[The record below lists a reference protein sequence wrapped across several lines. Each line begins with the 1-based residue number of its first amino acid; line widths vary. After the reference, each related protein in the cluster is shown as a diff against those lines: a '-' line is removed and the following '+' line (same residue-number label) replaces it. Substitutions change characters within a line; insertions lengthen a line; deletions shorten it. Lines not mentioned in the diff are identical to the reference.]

1 MTMHCPATLLLTA
14 TPEGEGGVPALVER
28 LAGERVLTVV
38 TAPGDAR
45 GAAVAAGLDVP
56 LEQEP
61 GLEGGELSSALLGE
75 IADLHRGETVL
86 VLARGTGDPAVPIT
100 RIELGEA
107 F

>member
-1 MTMHCPATLLLTA
+1 MHCPATLLLTA

-28 LAGERVLTVV
+28 LVGESVLAVV
-38 TAPGDAR
+38 TPPGDAR
-45 GAAVAAGLDVP
+45 GAAVAAALDVP

-61 GLEGGELSSALLGE
+61 GLELGEPPSALLAE

-86 VLARGTGDPAVPIT
+86 VLSGETTDAAAAIR

-107 F
+107 Y

>member
-1 MTMHCPATLLLTA
+1 MHCPATLLLTG
-14 TPEGEGGVPALVER
+14 TPEGEGGVPVLVER

-61 GLEGGELSSALLGE
+61 GLAAGPPSSSVLGE

-86 VLARGTGDPAVPIT
+86 VLSGGAGNAAGTIT

>member
-1 MTMHCPATLLLTA
+1 MHCPATLLLTS
-14 TPEGEGGVPALVER
+14 TPEGEGGVPALVEQ
-28 LAGERVLTVV
+28 LAGEMVLAVV

-61 GLEGGELSSALLGE
+61 GLEVGEPSSILLGE

-86 VLARGTGDPAVPIT
+86 VLSGESADPSPIR

>member
-1 MTMHCPATLLLTA
+1 MHCPATLLLTA

-28 LAGERVLTVV
+28 LAGESVLAVV
-38 TAPGDAR
+38 TPPGDAR
-45 GAAVAAGLDVP
+45 GAAVAAALDVP

-61 GLEGGELSSALLGE
+61 GLAEGEAPSALLGE

-86 VLARGTGDPAVPIT
+86 VLSGETSDAAAAIT
-100 RIELGEA
+100 RIDLGEA

>member
-1 MTMHCPATLLLTA
+1 MHCPATLLLTA
-14 TPEGEGGVPALVER
+14 TPQGEGGVPALVER
-28 LAGERVLTVV
+28 VAGEMVLAVV

-61 GLEGGELSSALLGE
+61 GLEEGEPSSSLLGQ

-86 VLARGTGDPAVPIT
+86 VLSGGTSDAAAAIT
-100 RIELGEA
+100 RIETGEA

>member
-1 MTMHCPATLLLTA
+1 MHCPATLLLTA

-28 LAGERVLTVV
+28 LAGEMVLAVV

-45 GAAVAAGLDVP
+45 GAAVAAALDVP
-56 LEQEP
+56 LEQEH
-61 GLEGGELSSALLGE
+61 GLEEGEPPSTLLGA

-86 VLARGTGDPAVPIT
+86 VLAGATEDTDAAVR

>member
-1 MTMHCPATLLLTA
+1 MHCPATLLLTA

-61 GLEGGELSSALLGE
+61 GLGEGPPSPSVLGE

-86 VLARGTGDPAVPIT
+86 VLSGESRDPGTIE